1 MPRSGS
7 ALRVGLVILGA
18 IVVLG
23 IGVFLIGDKNNLFS
37 RKNRYYI
44 QFGSVSGLKPGSPV
58 QLNGVDVGTV
68 DKVVLPQNPAE
79 ESIQV
84 WIRVDGQYAARIRGP
99 VSPGP
104 MGPGQVNK
112 TAAGASQ
119 ARIKTLGLLGDKFID
134 LSTGAPQFPV
144 IPNEGEIPAAQ
155 PTNVDALLASGENVM
170 DNVVEISASLST
182 ILGRMERGEGLLG
195 DLTSDTES
203 GRRLRDSL
211 IGSSESMQRIANKIE
226 NGEGPLGRLLNDK
239 AMADKLAGSLDR
251 LDAVIASVQ
260 SGPGLAPALINDPQ
274 MKTSVQ
280 DTLAQLNQVAQDLHK
295 FTADLETSDA
305 LLPRLINDEEY
316 GREITGKVQQ
326 MVDQLNEASL
336 KLTRG
341 EGAVAKLLNDP
352 RIYDAVND
360 IIIGVN
366 ESRIL
371 RWLIRNRQKQ
381 GIEKR
386 YDDTRKEMQEE
397 GRTPPPLDAGPDL
410 TTETPPSTLET
421 PPETQEDT
429 PPPVESTPPP
439 TDPPPASRGEAFP
452 SWPTTSW

>member
-18 IVVLG
+18 IVILG

-37 RKNRYYI
+37 RKNKYYI

-68 DKVVLPQNPAE
+68 MKVVLPQNPTE

-84 WIRVDGQYAARIRGP
+84 WIRVDDQYSARIRGP
-99 VSPGP
+99 VDPALSG
-104 MGPGQVNK
+104 K
-112 TAAGASQ
+112 AAAGASQ
-119 ARIKTLGLLGDKFID
+119 ARIKTLGLLGDKYID
-134 LSTGAPQFPV
+134 LTIGAPGFPE

-155 PTNVDALLASGENVM
+155 PTNVDALLASGEDVM

-195 DLTSDTES
+195 ELTTNTES
-203 GRRLRDSL
+203 GQRLRDSL
-211 IGSSESMQRIANKIE
+211 IGTTESMQRIADRIE
-226 NGEGPLGRLLNDK
+226 HGEGPLGRLINDK
-239 AMADKLAGSLDR
+239 AMADKLAASLDR

-260 SGPGLAPALINDPQ
+260 TGPGLAPALINDPQ

-280 DTLAQLNQVAQDLHK
+280 DTLAQLNQVARDLHG

-305 LLPRLINDEEY
+305 LLPRLVNDEEY

-326 MVDQLNEASL
+326 MVDQLNEVSL
-336 KLTRG
+336 KLTHG

-352 RIYDAVND
+352 QIYDAVND
-360 IIIGVN
+360 IVIGVN
-366 ESRIL
+366 ESRLL
-371 RWLIRNRQKQ
+371 RWLIRNRQKK

-397 GRTPPPLDAGPDL
+397 GQIPPPLPPDTAGPDNMPG
-410 TTETPPSTLET
+410 ETPP
-421 PPETQEDT
+421 Q
-429 PPPVESTPPP
+429 ESTPTP
-439 TDPPPASRGEAFP
+439 TPTPEATPPPPAS
-452 SWPTTSW
+452 